1 MQPLINFKLTVIMSL
16 STALL
21 FGQTTKQELIV
32 LAGQGLVINAD
43 TIFLGQTPAQVIA
56 KLDTINNKFDAFYGN
71 GIADGVIRFY
81 DSTKKLIRSVD
92 TFWMTRNCNMTY
104 KDAIKFKFYSK
115 GGDSLSLTNI
125 VVNYPLTAIANKV
138 TIRSKKGTIF
148 KYFGKVKGSYNCG
161 DGAWCFCYPKQG
173 ITFEVEPF
181 KELPNPELHNKV
193 IGIET
198 YKSQVR

>member
-1 MQPLINFKLTVIMSL
+1 MSL
-16 STALL
+16 MTALL

-43 TIFLGQTPAQVIA
+43 TIFLGQTPTQVIA
-56 KLDTINNKFDAFYGN
+56 KLDTINNKFDAFYVN

-92 TFWMTRNCNMTY
+92 SFWMTRTCSMTY
-104 KDAIKFKFYSK
+104 REAIKFKFNSER
-115 GGDSLSLTNI
+115 GDSLLLTNI
-125 VVNYPLTAIANKV
+125 VVNYPLTASAKMV
-138 TIRSKKGTIF
+138 TIRSKKRTIF
-148 KYFGKVKGSYNCG
+148 KYFGRVKGSYNCG

-173 ITFEVEPF
+173 ISFEVEPF
-181 KELPNPELHNKV
+181 KELPDIELHNKV

-198 YKSQVR
+198 YKSQVRQ

>member
-1 MQPLINFKLTVIMSL
+1 MSL
-16 STALL
+16 MTALL

-43 TIFLGQTPAQVIA
+43 TIFLGQTPTQVIA
-56 KLDTINNKFDAFYGN
+56 KLDTINNKFDAFYVN

-92 TFWMTRNCNMTY
+92 SFWMTRTCSMTY
-104 KDAIKFKFYSK
+104 RDAIKFKFNSER
-115 GGDSLSLTNI
+115 GDSLLLTNI
-125 VVNYPLTAIANKV
+125 VVNYPLTASAKMV
-138 TIRSKKGTIF
+138 TIRSKKRTIF
-148 KYFGKVKGSYNCG
+148 KYFGRVKGSYNCG

-173 ITFEVEPF
+173 ISFEVEPF
-181 KELPNPELHNKV
+181 KELPDIELHNKV

-198 YKSQVR
+198 YKSQVRQ

>member
-1 MQPLINFKLTVIMSL
+1 MQPLKNIKLTVLMCL
-16 STALL
+16 STAML
-21 FGQTTKQELIV
+21 FGQTTKQKLIV
-32 LAGQGLVINAD
+32 LVGQGLVINAD
-43 TIFLGQTPAQVIA
+43 TIFLGQTPTQVRA

-81 DSTKKLIRSVD
+81 DSTKKMIRSVD
-92 TFWMTRNCNMTY
+92 TFWMTRNCSMTY
-104 KDAIKFKFYSK
+104 RDAIKFKFCSK
-115 GGDSLSLTNI
+115 ASDSLSLTNI
-125 VVNYPLTAIANKV
+125 VVNYPLTASANRV
-138 TIRSKKGTIF
+138 TIRSKKRIIF

-181 KELPNPELHNKV
+181 KELPNIELHNKV

-198 YKSQVR
+198 YKSRVR